1 MPKDQPN
8 VPVKESGERM
18 KMGVKDRLTVP
29 LLFPR
34 EGNLMTGRIMRDI
47 AEKAGLS
54 QEEMK
59 TVGMKELGEGKVWW
73 DDKKEAAAGQKNIK
87 FSEAEIGF
95 LKDQVKR
102 LDELKQITGDMF
114 ALCERIHNIKSK
126 DEKEEKEGQTKN
138 QGNHDN

>member
-29 LLFPR
+29 QLFPR
-34 EGNLMTGRIMRDI
+34 QGSLMAGRIMRDI
-47 AEKAGLS
+47 SEKTELS
-54 QEEMK
+54 QQEMK
-59 TVGMKELGEGKVWW
+59 AVGMKEMGEGKVWW
-73 DDKKEAAAGQKNIK
+73 DDKKEAAVGQKNIK

-102 LDELKQITGDMF
+102 LDELKQITGAMF
-114 ALCERIHNIKSK
+114 ALCERFHNIKSK
-126 DEKEEKEGQTKN
+126 EEKEGKEGQAKN
-138 QGNHDN
+138 QGNQDN